1 MKNPDGGRRR
11 PFRRLSVSEDVEREL
26 RAHLDMAEEELR
38 AQGWDPAEARSEAR
52 RRFGDMDVVR
62 RSCVRIGERGER
74 ARERGRMMGELL
86 QDVRYALRTLAKA
99 PAFTAVALVTL
110 GLGIGAN
117 TAVFSVVNG
126 VLLRPLPF
134 EDPDEL
140 VFVSERS
147 RRGGSMSAAWANFR
161 DWRAAAG
168 SFDALAA
175 YGSGTTTVLG
185 GSEPAWATVAWV
197 SEDFWSVFG
206 VAPRSGRLLATDD
219 HAPGAAAVVVVSP
232 DFARSVLGAEDPVG
246 RTVEAFGT
254 RAQVVGVAPPDFDY
268 PSGVQ
273 VWAPVLP
280 QGDSR
285 TAHNWSVVGRLRDG
299 VTVATASRELDAL
312 MARIAATASA
322 DEPSEYLAVGTVTE
336 PLRARIVGDAGRPLL
351 ILLGAA
357 VLVLLV
363 ACTNLASTLLARG
376 TARRGDLAVRSALGA
391 GRGRLVRQLLAESLV
406 LALGGA
412 AVALGLAAAV
422 LRLLQRWGAA
432 SVPRLQ
438 AVALDAPVLAFTLA
452 AAALTALVFG
462 LLPALRAT
470 EGVQAGALRSGRG
483 NAGSQGRV
491 WNLLVATEV
500 ALALVLLVGSGLL
513 VRSFVAVMA
522 EDAGFD
528 GTDVMAS
535 TVALSGVKYPEPQDR
550 VALWDELLARMEA
563 APGVAAAGLTTS
575 PPLGRFAPNGRLLLD
590 GDPTKVGDG
599 IYVVASRGTF
609 GALDIPLLRG
619 RLFEEGDGPDAPH
632 VVVVSQSF
640 ADRHWP
646 GDDPIGHR
654 VSGGGMDDYW
664 DADPPVFGT
673 VVGVVGDVRYQALT
687 REGEPTVY
695 WHYRQRP
702 YRIRFGAT
710 LVAEAVGGDPAPL
723 APVVRATVR
732 AADPDVAVP
741 LRVLQELVSDSV
753 AQRRFLLFV
762 LAGFGGVALVLAGV
776 GIYGV
781 VSWGV
786 ARRTREMGI
795 RLALGAAPASV
806 RSLVLGG
813 ALRPVAAGL
822 VAGTAGGLVLT
833 RFMRSLLYEVPPTDP
848 VTFSLVPLLLLGAA
862 VLASWVPA
870 RRGTRVDPVR
880 AMRAE

>member
-1 MKNPDGGRRR
+1 MTPRRR
-11 PFRRLSVSEDVEREL
+11 PGGIFPRYSPSEDVAREV
-26 RAHLDMAEEELR
+26 RAHLEMREEELR
-38 AQGWDPAEARSEAR
+38 AQGWDAAEARAEAR
-52 RRFGDMDVVR
+52 RLFGDVEAVERD
-62 RSCVRIGERGER
+62 CVRINESRER
-74 ARERGRMMGELL
+74 AVERGRMMGELW
-86 QDVRYALRTLAKA
+86 QDVRYAVRALVKA
-99 PAFTAVALVTL
+99 PAFTVVALVTL
-110 GLGIGAN
+110 GLGIGAT

-134 EDPDEL
+134 PDPDEL
-140 VFVSERS
+140 VFVGERS
-147 RRGGSMSAAWANFR
+147 QRGGVMSVAWANFR
-161 DWRAAAG
+161 DWRAEAG
-168 SFDALAA
+168 SFEALAA

-185 GSEPAWATVAWV
+185 GSEPAWATVAYV
-197 SEDFWSVFG
+197 SEDFWRVFG
-206 VAPRSGRLLATDD
+206 VTPRAGRLLVGDD

-232 DFARSVLGAEDPVG
+232 DFALSVLGTDDPVG
-246 RTVEAFGT
+246 RSVEAFGT
-254 RAQVVGVAPPDFDY
+254 LAQVVGVAPSDFDY

-273 VWAPVLP
+273 LWAPIGP

-299 VTVATASRELDAL
+299 VSVETASREMDAL
-312 MARIAATASA
+312 MVRIAATASA
-322 DEPSEYLAVGTVTE
+322 DEPSEYLAVGTLTE
-336 PLRARIVGDAGRPLL
+336 PLRERIVGDSRRPLL

-357 VLVLLV
+357 ALVLLV

-376 TARRGDLAVRSALGA
+376 TARRNELAVRSALGA
-391 GRGRLVRQLLAESLV
+391 GRGRLLRQFLTESVV
-406 LALGGA
+406 LSVGGA
-412 AVALGLAAAV
+412 LVGLGVASAVV
-422 LRLLQRWGAA
+422 RLLRRFGSA
-432 SVPRLQ
+432 SVPRLE
-438 AVALDAPVLAFTLA
+438 AVALDAPVLAFTLVA
-452 AAALTALVFG
+452 AVLTALVFG

-470 EGVQAGALRSGRG
+470 EGVQAGTLRSGRG
-483 NAGSQGRV
+483 NAGSRSRV
-491 WNLLVATEV
+491 WSLLVATEV

-528 GTDVMAS
+528 GTDVMTT
-535 TVALSGVKYPEPQDR
+535 TVALSGVKYPELRDR
-550 VALWDELLARMEA
+550 AALWDDLLARVEA

-575 PPLGRFAPNGRLLLD
+575 PPLGRFAPNGQVLLD

-599 IYVVASRGTF
+599 VYVVASRGTF
-609 GALDIPLLRG
+609 AALDIPLLRG
-619 RLFEEGDGPDAPH
+619 RLFEAADGPDAPH
-632 VVVVSQSF
+632 VVLVSQSF
-640 ADRHWP
+640 ADRYWP
-646 GDDPIGHR
+646 GEDPLGHR

-664 DADPPVFGT
+664 DAAPPVFGT
-673 VVGVVGDVRYQALT
+673 VVGVVGDVRYQELT

-710 LVAEAVGGDPAPL
+710 LVAEAIGGDPAPL

-753 AQRRFLLFV
+753 AQRRFLLLV
-762 LAGFGGVALVLAGV
+762 LAGFGGVALVLAAV

-781 VSWGV
+781 VSYGV

-813 ALRPVAAGL
+813 ALRPVVAGL
-822 VAGTAGGLVLT
+822 VAGTIGGLVLT

-848 VTFSLVPLLLLGAA
+848 VTFTLVPLLLLGAA
-862 VLASWVPA
+862 VVASWVPA
-870 RRGTRVDPVR
+870 RRGTRVDPEG
-880 AMRAE
+880 AMRTE